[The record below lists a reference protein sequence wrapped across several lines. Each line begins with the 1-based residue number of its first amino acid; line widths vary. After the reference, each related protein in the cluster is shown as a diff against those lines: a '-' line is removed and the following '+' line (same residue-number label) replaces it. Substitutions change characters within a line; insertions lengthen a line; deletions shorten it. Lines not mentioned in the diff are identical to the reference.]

1 MTAPAATRHC
11 RCNGCLMLPQQINPS
26 ITSYWCPHMDKP
38 GQLDVQKRIAWQE
51 LNKVPDFLC
60 KVKLVDSG
68 NLP

>member
-1 MTAPAATRHC
+1 
-11 RCNGCLMLPQQINPS
+11 MLPQQINPS

-38 GQLDVQKRIAWQE
+38 GQLDVQKHLAWQA

-60 KVKLVDSG
+60 KVKLMDSG